1 MDEKRKERCMRK
13 AHELGAEY
21 VKTWWG
27 CAQSTFCATI
37 GALRSEGIELI
48 PPEIEDQIF
57 PGLVGLSG
65 GCGNMNIGSCGAIT
79 GASFAVSLAA
89 GVTRADQLQDKDHR
103 WIAFDAV
110 AETIGKRFAETY
122 GGLRCRDVTWAR
134 FGKQYDSWNPS
145 AKDQFGQDELARG
158 CVTNP
163 KDYPCTIPRTAGWA
177 VEAILELLENPKTL
191 EQVKKD
197 HKLS

>member
-1 MDEKRKERCMRK
+1 MVLV
-13 AHELGAEY
+13 LGN
-21 VKTWWG
+21 
-27 CAQSTFCATI
+27 
-37 GALRSEGIELI
+37 GIHSRIARFFRVTGLI
-48 PPEIEDQIF
+48 
-57 PGLVGLSG
+57 V
-65 GCGNMNIGSCGAIT
+65 
-79 GASFAVSLAA
+79 ASLLLTSAVLAA
-89 GVTRADQLQDKDHR
+89 GLADVTRADQLQDKDHR

-191 EQVKKD
+191 DQVKKD
-197 HKLS
+197 HQLS

>member
-1 MDEKRKERCMRK
+1 MDEEKRKRCLEK

-21 VKTWWG
+21 VRTWWG
-27 CAQSTFCATI
+27 CAQSTFCATM
-37 GALRSEGIELI
+37 GALRSEGVELVS
-48 PPEIEDQIF
+48 PEVEDQIF

-65 GCGNMNIGSCGAIT
+65 GCGNLNVGSCGAIT

-89 GVTRADQLQDKDHR
+89 HVSRADQEKDKDYR

-110 AETIGKRFAETY
+110 AETIGERFAEEY

-134 FGKQYDSWNPS
+134 FGKQYDSWNPQ

-163 KDYPCTIPRTAGWA
+163 KEYPCTIPRTAGWA
-177 VEAILELLENPKTL
+177 VEAILGMLENPITL
-191 EQVKKD
+191 EQVKIK
-197 HKLS
+197 HKLL